1 MEVTEGEVV
10 QDLFVSSE
18 DSAEWHRQAC
28 ARFNGCK
35 FDHKQ
40 FLMPCTDHRHIFQL
54 ETRLNSREKT
64 EFKMG
69 KQYSKENHK
78 CIDKDDDSNHED
90 DQEDIQPIF
99 IGGTATHSNSNNS
112 KKEVLVMGGWESV
125 AGLQNVIQCMKEA
138 VVLPLL
144 YPEFFQRPAITP
156 PTGLLLHGYP
166 GTGKTHVVRALVA
179 SCARADCLGNDSEK
193 HLTKLFQVAKEC
205 QPSIIFFDEMDG
217 LAPCRTS
224 QQDHTHNSVVSTL
237 LALLDGLKSRSSVAV
252 IGATNRPNA
261 IDPALRRPGRF
272 DREIYFPLPS
282 LEDRISILS
291 LYTQKWPK
299 TLDSYQHLLHW
310 IAKNTS
316 GFAGADLQP
325 LCTQTAINAL
335 KKATCDPHPTQLPVV
350 VVEDKDW
357 LEALSTCPPLCSRR
371 EALAAS
377 NETASSPLPFHL
389 IPCLIRPLS
398 ILLVL
403 LYMEESIY
411 LPKTLLKAATIVKRV
426 IDSSLERKKMV
437 STKWWFHLDD
447 FIQDS

>member
-1 MEVTEGEVV
+1 
-10 QDLFVSSE
+10 
-18 DSAEWHRQAC
+18 
-28 ARFNGCK
+28 
-35 FDHKQ
+35 
-40 FLMPCTDHRHIFQL
+40 
-54 ETRLNSREKT
+54 
-64 EFKMG
+64 
-69 KQYSKENHK
+69 
-78 CIDKDDDSNHED
+78 
-90 DQEDIQPIF
+90 
-99 IGGTATHSNSNNS
+99 
-112 KKEVLVMGGWESV
+112 
-125 AGLQNVIQCMKEA
+125 
-138 VVLPLL
+138 
-144 YPEFFQRPAITP
+144 
-156 PTGLLLHGYP
+156 
-166 GTGKTHVVRALVA
+166 
-179 SCARADCLGNDSEK
+179 
-193 HLTKLFQVAKEC
+193 
-205 QPSIIFFDEMDG
+205 MDG

-389 IPCLIRPLS
+389 IPWNPRSGQRHLASCILNCFVDHVVIRK
-398 ILLVL
+398 VD
-403 LYMEESIY
+403 M
-411 LPKTLLKAATIVKRV
+411 ATISQGYATLGQG
-426 IDSSLERKKMV
+426 IAY
-437 STKWWFHLDD
+437 TFGY
-447 FIQDS
+447 I